1 VATNP
6 IPARDA
12 HPAAALQNPLHAGA
26 DHVTPYDRLVWSDE
40 EVERLLADGQQR
52 EELEAFFG
60 VAEYRVLARLART
73 ARQAPAPRPDSPT
86 TIIVPGIMG
95 SQLGMA
101 RHAPLP
107 RDILWL
113 DPVDIGFGRL
123 RELAV
128 PGTGRVGSYGV
139 VLYSYLRLKLHL
151 RAAGMRP
158 MFYDYDWRL
167 GIDALGR
174 ALAER
179 LRSEASSTI
188 AIVAHSMGG
197 LVSRAALARP
207 GGEKV
212 ERLVLL
218 GTPHF
223 GSFAA
228 VQALRGSCAVVR
240 KIARLDAHHT
250 PETLSAEVFNTFPC
264 LYDLLPSPGHGAA
277 IDFFDP
283 EAWPRSGPP
292 LVPALLESARG
303 LHQALAPPD
312 ERFANIIGVGQET
325 VTAVARRGDQFIYTI
340 TRRGDNT
347 VPVECAHL
355 PGARNY
361 HAVASHSEL
370 ARERTVA
377 AAVIDLLR
385 SGSTRRLPAH
395 WKTATLAQARIS
407 DRELR
412 RSHAEKVDWAGLTPA
427 ERLSFLQN
435 LNEPPKLRLRIP
447 ARRRTHRC
455 RGAARRPR

>member
-1 VATNP
+1 MTTNP
-6 IPARDA
+6 TPARDA
-12 HPAAALQNPLHAGA
+12 HPGAARENPAHAGA

-40 EVERLLADGQQR
+40 EVERLLAHGEQR
-52 EELEAFFG
+52 GELEAFFG
-60 VAEYRVLARLART
+60 VEEYRVLARLARA
-73 ARQAPAPRPDSPT
+73 ARQAPAPSPDSPA

-101 RHAPLP
+101 RPAPLP

-128 PGTGRVGSYGV
+128 PGRARVRSYGV

-151 RAAGMRP
+151 RAASLRP
-158 MFYDYDWRL
+158 VFYDYDWRL
-167 GIDALGR
+167 GIDVLGR

-179 LRSEASSTI
+179 LQAEAGSRI
-188 AIVAHSMGG
+188 AIVAHSLGG
-197 LVSRAALARP
+197 LVSRAALACR

-250 PETLSAEVFNTFPC
+250 PETLAAEVFNTFPC
-264 LYDLLPSPGHGAA
+264 LYHLLPSARHGGA

-283 EAWPRSGPP
+283 TVWPRSGPQP
-292 LVPALLESARG
+292 VPELLESARTI
-303 LHQALAPPD
+303 HHALAPPD

-325 VTAVARRGDQFIYTI
+325 VTATARRGDQFIYTL

-370 ARERTVA
+370 ARDRAVV
-377 AAVIDLLR
+377 AAVIELLR
-385 SGSTRRLPAH
+385 SGSSRRLPAH
-395 WKTATLAQARIS
+395 WKTASRAQARIS
-407 DRELR
+407 DTELR

-427 ERLSFLQN
+427 ERLRFLQN
-435 LNEPPKLRLRIP
+435 LNEPPRLRLRIP
-447 ARRRTHRC
+447 ARRR
-455 RGAARRPR
+455 ARPD